1 MKKQLSILLL
11 STAVLLA
18 GCSHR
23 TSCSGN
29 TDCHILGRCGS
40 CGIVVKDRV
49 VLERPAHFAFDS
61 YELTQ
66 NDINNLNA
74 IAKRL
79 HENPSE
85 KIRINGYTDNTGT
98 DAYNMKLGQERAMVV
113 AHYLVD
119 KGVAMNR
126 MEIQSMGATEF
137 VAPNT
142 TAAGRAKNRR
152 TEILFYE

>member
-1 MKKQLSILLL
+1 
-11 STAVLLA
+11 
-18 GCSHR
+18 
-23 TSCSGN
+23 
-29 TDCHILGRCGS
+29 
-40 CGIVVKDRV
+40 
-49 VLERPAHFAFDS
+49 
-61 YELTQ
+61 
-66 NDINNLNA
+66 
-74 IAKRL
+74 
-79 HENPSE
+79 
-85 KIRINGYTDNTGT
+85 
-98 DAYNMKLGQERAMVV
+98 MKLGQERAMVV

>member
-23 TSCSGN
+23 MTGTKHECQSV
-29 TDCHILGRCGS
+29 GRCGS